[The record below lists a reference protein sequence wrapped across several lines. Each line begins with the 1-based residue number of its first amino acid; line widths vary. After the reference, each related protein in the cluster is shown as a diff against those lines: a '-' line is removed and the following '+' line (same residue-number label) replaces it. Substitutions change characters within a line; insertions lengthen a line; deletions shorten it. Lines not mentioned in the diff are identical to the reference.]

1 MKPHR
6 EGLRPLLP
14 QHARHCPVL
23 EAGSALGFLV
33 YPPLT
38 EKESFHIEFQGEGR
52 YQFIYS
58 LKKPTGDF
66 EPIFS
71 VTIVLPVGTIGMI
84 KEDVSILS
92 RKTAMNRNDALR
104 LMRAFI
110 VPEDLAT
117 PPDSARLGHRLHSNF
132 QHDRSARCSNVGR
145 SGRDGLVRPRNRV
158 PLCSSAWRRDLHS
171 TQYAHRAGFLRAT

>member
-14 QHARHCPVL
+14 QHARHCLVL
-23 EAGSALGFLV
+23 EAGSALGFMV

-58 LKKPTGDF
+58 LKTPTGDF
-66 EPIFS
+66 EPMFS
-71 VTIVLPVGTIGMI
+71 VGIVPPVGGIGMM

-92 RKTAMNRNDALR
+92 RKTAMNRRPVAPMLVVRVETDWYAHETEFR
-104 LMRAFI
+104 Y
-110 VPEDLAT
+110 VPQPGEVI
-117 PPDSARLGHRLHSNF
+117 SAAHIC
-132 QHDRSARCSNVGR
+132 RSAKFSSCYVKRSRCAIALTR
-145 SGRDGLVRPRNRV
+145 S
-158 PLCSSAWRRDLHS
+158 
-171 TQYAHRAGFLRAT
+171 